1 MSIVYNKF
9 KSYEINPNIEI
20 LILGTFSHDVKDG
33 ADIFF
38 GKPRNYLWHL
48 LPVCW
53 GLPSLKEAP
62 LSQKQSFMKTHK
74 VDFADIIESLEVPEG
89 EENNLDD
96 VFIDQHAHE
105 WKDIIS
111 LINQLSHLK
120 AVYFTRKTFVGI
132 TNAKAQIVQI
142 ANHCKEKNLRFCKLE
157 TPAKYFDNIKQQQW
171 IDTIVTQKTCMRI

>member
-9 KSYEINPNIEI
+9 KTYQVNPNTEI

-33 ADIFF
+33 ADFFF

-53 GLPSLKEAP
+53 GLPSLKEAS
-62 LSQKQSFMKTHK
+62 LSDKQLFMKTYK
-74 VDFADIIESLEVPEG
+74 IDFADIIESLEVPEG

-105 WKDIIS
+105 WKDIVS
-111 LINQLSHLK
+111 VINQLSHLK
-120 AVYFTRKTFVGI
+120 AV
-132 TNAKAQIVQI
+132 
-142 ANHCKEKNLRFCKLE
+142 
-157 TPAKYFDNIKQQQW
+157 
-171 IDTIVTQKTCMRI
+171 